1 MGDIRAV
8 VYRVA
13 VTVQIAA
20 LFALLAVMV
29 WLFLTE
35 KLPVDVTAFAGL
47 AILIFAGYVRPEEAF
62 TGFSSPAVI
71 TMLSVFLLSGGLQH
85 SGVAEMMGDRLHA
98 MGRGNESLLIVVL
111 MIIAGALSA
120 FMNNVAATAVLLPA
134 VASVSRR
141 SGIAPSRLFM
151 PLAFG
156 AILGGTTTL
165 VGTPPNILTTEVL
178 LEAGLQPFEL
188 FDFTPVG
195 LALLGLGILFMLTVG
210 RRLLPDR
217 GHDDAGGGED
227 LSRVYRLRERLFSIH
242 VPEGSPLDGRSLRET
257 RLGSTLRVQV
267 VAVIRDGK
275 RRLAPEPETEIRGG
289 DVLLVE
295 GELDALR
302 ELLGL
307 QGIEVDDALP
317 SLSVSDHAEAAV
329 VVVPHGSDLAGR
341 NLAEIDFRRRFRAV
355 VARIDRGDEILR
367 EDLARVPLR
376 EDDRLFVLSP
386 GERLDALVDAGE
398 LAVAERGPHVLESL
412 EESLFLLRVPR
423 GSRWVGGTVR
433 GARVGEL
440 LGLTVVG
447 LVREGETHLTMAP
460 DEPIHE
466 GDKLLASGEPA
477 RILSLLQLGDLEPMR
492 DTPVEEIESDKVGV
506 VEAVVAPRSG
516 AAGHTLAE
524 LSFRERYGLQVL
536 AIWREGEALR
546 DALPHT
552 PLRVGDA
559 LLLQGARDKI
569 DLLGPDPDFV
579 TLSDRVRPVRRTKK
593 APIALGAMAV
603 MIALVVGDLFPIY
616 VAAFAAAVLVLLG
629 RALTMEE
636 GYRVIEWRAIFLVAA
651 ILPVGIAMERTG
663 AAALLAET
671 VVQTAGNYGPYAVL
685 GALVVLSS
693 LLSQGL
699 DGAPTVVLLGPVV
712 MRTAEQVGVSPYPLL
727 MGVGLAASAAFMT
740 PFSHKANL
748 LVMGAGGYRSA
759 DYLKVGTP
767 LTVLVLALLTWMV
780 PLFFPF

>member
-1 MGDIRAV
+1 M
-8 VYRVA
+8 
-13 VTVQIAA
+13 TLQIAF
-20 LFALLAVMV
+20 LFLLLAVMV

-98 MGRGNESLLIVVL
+98 VGRGKESWLIVVL
-111 MIIAGALSA
+111 MTVAGGLSA

-178 LEAGLQPFEL
+178 LEGGLEPFAL

-195 LALLGLGILFMLTVG
+195 LALLGLGIVFMLTLG

-217 GHDDAGGGED
+217 GPAETPGGED
-227 LSRVYRLRERLFSIH
+227 LSQVYRLRERLFSIH
-242 VPEGSPLDGRSLRET
+242 VPEGSLLDGKSLRET
-257 RLGSTLRVQV
+257 RLGSALKIQV
-267 VAVIRDGK
+267 VAVIHDGK
-275 RRLAPEPETEIRGG
+275 RRLAPDPDTLVRSG

-295 GELDALR
+295 GELEELR
-302 ELLGL
+302 ELLEL
-307 QGIEVDDALP
+307 QGIEVEESPPA
-317 SLSVSDHAEAAV
+317 LSVSDHAEAAV
-329 VVVPHGSDLAGR
+329 VTLPGGSDLAGR
-341 NLAEIDFRRRFRAV
+341 SLAEIDFRRRFGAV
-355 VARIDRGDEILR
+355 VAQIQRDGEVLL

-376 EDDRLFVLSP
+376 EGDRLLVLSP
-386 GERLDALVDAGE
+386 GERLDALVEVGE
-398 LAVAERGPHVLESL
+398 LQVAERGEHLLETL
-412 EESLFLLRVPR
+412 EDGLFLLRVPS
-423 GSRWVGGTVR
+423 GSRLVGGSVR
-433 GARVGEL
+433 GARLGEL

-447 LVREGETHLTMAP
+447 LVRHGETRLALDP
-460 DEPIHE
+460 DEPIQE
-466 GDKLLASGEPA
+466 GDRLLATGEPA
-477 RILSLLQLGDLEPMR
+477 RILALLQLGDLEPTR
-492 DTPVEEIESDKVGV
+492 EAPVEEIESEKVGM

-536 AIWREGEALR
+536 AVWREGETLR
-546 DALPHT
+546 DALPHV

-559 LLLQGARDKI
+559 LLLQGPREKI

-579 TLSDRVRPVRRTKK
+579 ALSDRVRPLRRTRK

-603 MIALVVGDLFPIY
+603 MIALVVGDLYPIH

-671 VVQTAGNYGPYAVL
+671 VVNTAGGYGPYAVL

-767 LTVLVLALLTWMV
+767 LTVLVLALLIWMV
-780 PLFFPF
+780 PLVFPF